1 MIVYVSDLATSVAFY
16 RAIGLEHRF
25 TEAGYAEF
33 ATGAVR
39 FALYER
45 RRAEW
50 LTGQPVRPGPAA
62 EIVLV
67 VDDVDAVVADLRAPG
82 VPVLS
87 GPADRAWGH
96 RTAHVADPD
105 GFVVE
110 FAQEIPR
117 TRSRRRPPPGGTP
130 PGPPGFE
137 EGSTAA
143 GRSTLDDGPPTAD
156 GPVDGDGARHQ
167 EEQQ

>member
-1 MIVYVSDLATSVAFY
+1 VIVYVSDLATSVAFY
-16 RAIGLEHRF
+16 RTIGLEHRF

-67 VDDVDAVVADLRAPG
+67 VDDVEAVVTDLRDRG

-87 GPADRAWGH
+87 GPADRPWGH

-117 TRSRRRPPPGGTP
+117 ARSRRGPPGGTP
-130 PGPPGFE
+130 PSSRGFE
-137 EGSTAA
+137 QGSTAA